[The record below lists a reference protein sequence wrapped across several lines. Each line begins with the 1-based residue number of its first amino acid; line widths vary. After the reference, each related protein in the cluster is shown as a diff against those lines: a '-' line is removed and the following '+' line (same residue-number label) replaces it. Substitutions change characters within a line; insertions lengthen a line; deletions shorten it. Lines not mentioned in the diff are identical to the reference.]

1 MRKNRIWSKTKNG
14 LRCHL
19 GSGIWHINARVNG
32 RVVTPTTTRTAERYD
47 AEVIKN
53 QRIAAAKLP
62 NAAEQAAIIKAGF
75 TFQPFIE
82 EYLRLVD
89 AMPDSPTRDRKI
101 NEVTYLRRRWAAF
114 RNLPWAEVVMTP
126 GQPRPPSPPS
136 PLDLEDP
143 RKLTVINLLNFQKEL
158 LKNYVPIA
166 ANRLARIVTNVLLL
180 AEDTIPSW
188 RSPHRKAAYKPI
200 PVGGQEAISLPSE
213 DTIRAILAN
222 IRAQDRKVATHD
234 ADMVDQCTGRNLERQ
249 RRKRSDGENETDVE
263 LRPADRC

>member
-1 MRKNRIWSKTKNG
+1 MTLCRSYGAFFPRERFLQRGRIDFPLRSRNGRKHWPEPCYVVGETGPKYYSKYYSMPKTRIWSRTKNG

-32 RVVTPTTTRTAERYD
+32 RVITPTTTRTAERYD

-82 EYLRLVD
+82 EYLRHVD
-89 AMPDSPTRDRKI
+89 AMPDSPTRDRKT

-114 RNLPWAEVVMTP
+114 RNVPWAEVEKTP
-126 GQPRPPSPPS
+126 GEPRPLSPPS

-143 RKLTVINLLNFQKEL
+143 RKLTVLDL
-158 LKNYVPIA
+158 
-166 ANRLARIVTNVLLL
+166 
-180 AEDTIPSW
+180 
-188 RSPHRKAAYKPI
+188 
-200 PVGGQEAISLPSE
+200 
-213 DTIRAILAN
+213 
-222 IRAQDRKVATHD
+222 
-234 ADMVDQCTGRNLERQ
+234 
-249 RRKRSDGENETDVE
+249 
-263 LRPADRC
+263 